1 LEKSKALIVPG
12 RAQTELDVMFLA
24 GLKPEQ
30 REYAF
35 WLAMP
40 TKVREERG
48 LPKTQEQM
56 AEYLGVHINTIV
68 NWRYS
73 DWAPRALALM
83 TDVIFGDGKPDAAW
97 MITEKATKEGLPWA
111 CQLFAE
117 ISKWRTKDVN
127 VHVDMGEEFRS
138 FRDAALR
145 AENFWCAGCGKLLG
159 QGVTTEAAWC
169 SACKVCVVSP

>member
-1 LEKSKALIVPG
+1 MEKSKALIVPE
-12 RAQTELDVMFLA
+12 RAQTELDVSFLA
-24 GLKPEQ
+24 GLKPAQ
-30 REYAF
+30 REFAF
-35 WLAMP
+35 WLATP
-40 TKVREERG
+40 TEERG
-48 LPKTQEQM
+48 ERGMPKTQALLADQ
-56 AEYLGVHINTIV
+56 LGVHVNTIV
-68 NWRYS
+68 GWRYS

-83 TDVIFGDGKPDAAW
+83 TDVIFGDGKPDVAW
-97 MITEKATKEGLPWA
+97 MITEKAKEGSPWA

-117 ISKWRTKDVN
+117 IAKWRTKDVN
-127 VHVDMGEEFRS
+127 VHIDMGEEFRS